1 MKRLFWCC
9 LLAAIIT
16 KPSTAQDVPQW
27 VREAAGCTIPAFG
40 PKTAGVVLL
49 AEKRV
54 VVEPDGRVIT
64 TTRYATR
71 FLSREARSR
80 NCTSRLPH
88 GQRKSSRFEC
98 VVVAAV
104 VTSQKVRHGS

>member
-9 LLAAIIT
+9 LLAAVIT
-16 KPSTAQDVPQW
+16 KPSIAQDVPQW

-54 VVEPDGRVIT
+54 VVEPDGGVSI
-64 TTRYATR
+64 TTRYAPR
-71 FLSREARSR
+71 FFSGEARSR
-80 NCTSRLPH
+80 AFARAVYRPEGGNVGGSNAWLLRPSLPFK
-88 GQRKSSRFEC
+88 RY
-98 VVVAAV
+98 
-104 VTSQKVRHGS
+104 